1 MKPKTDENKI
11 DEGRMSPSRVL
22 EGEQRG
28 WIVPIGG
35 AEEKENDPRILERFV
50 RLCGGADAN
59 IVVIPTAS
67 QLADT
72 GSRYEKLFTGL
83 GASAV
88 SVLDFD
94 MRRDTEEKN
103 RLQRLDQ
110 ATGIFFTGGNQLRL
124 STMLGGTP
132 VAQRIRA
139 LNARGVHVGGTSAGA
154 SILSE
159 HMIAFGKEG
168 LSPTAGSVR
177 LAPGLGLTNRF
188 IIDQH
193 FSQRDRLGRLMAA
206 LAYNP
211 YAVGIGL
218 DEDTAAFIRPD
229 NTLEVEGSGAVTV
242 LDAGNLQF
250 SSMADAGEHD
260 TVCMLGM
267 TIHVLI
273 AGATFNMQTRH
284 ASAGTLATSKQIA

>member
-1 MKPKTDENKI
+1 MTSQKKENEI
-11 DEGRMSPSRVL
+11 HEGRMSPSRVL
-22 EGEQRG
+22 DGEARG

-35 AEEKENDPRILERFV
+35 AEEKENDPRILKRFV
-50 RLCGGADAN
+50 EICGGSEAN

-72 GSRYEKLFTGL
+72 GARYEKLFTEL
-83 GASAV
+83 GAGEV
-88 SVLDFD
+88 GVLDFD

-103 RLQRLDQ
+103 RLQRLDK

-139 LNARGVHVGGTSAGA
+139 LNAGGVHVGGTSAGA

-229 NTLEVEGSGAVTV
+229 NTVEVEGSGSVTV

-250 SSMADAGEHD
+250 SSMAQAGEHD
-260 TVCMLGM
+260 PVCMLGV

-284 ASAGTLATSKQIA
+284 ASAGTLAVPKKSE

>member
-1 MKPKTDENKI
+1 
-11 DEGRMSPSRVL
+11 MSPSRVV

-35 AEEKENDPRILERFV
+35 AEEKEDDPRILKRFV
-50 RLCGGADAN
+50 ELCGGKDAN

-67 QLADT
+67 QLVDT
-72 GSRYEKLFTGL
+72 GERYEKLFTGL
-83 GASAV
+83 GV
-88 SVLDFD
+88 GTVGVLDFD

-229 NTLEVEGSGAVTV
+229 NTVEVEGSGSVTV

-250 SSMADAGEHD
+250 SSMAQAGEHD
-260 TVCMLGM
+260 PVCMLGV

-284 ASAGTLATSKQIA
+284 ASAGTLAVPKKSE

>member
-1 MKPKTDENKI
+1 MTSKNIEKQ
-11 DEGRMSPSRVL
+11 MSPSRVL
-22 EGEQRG
+22 DGAERG

-35 AEEKENDPRILERFV
+35 AEEKENDPRILKRFIE
-50 RLCGGADAN
+50 LCGGAQAN

-72 GSRYEKLFTGL
+72 GPRYEKLFTEL
-83 GASAV
+83 GAGV
-88 SVLDFD
+88 VGVLDFD

-103 RLQRLDQ
+103 RLDRLDL

-132 VAQRIRA
+132 VAQRIRS
-139 LNARGVHVGGTSAGA
+139 LNASGVHVGGTSAGA

-159 HMIAFGKEG
+159 HMIAFGREG

-229 NTLEVEGSGAVTV
+229 NTLEVEGSGSVTV

-250 SSMADAGEHD
+250 SSMAQAGEHD
-260 TVCMLGM
+260 PVCMLGV

-284 ASAGTLATSKQIA
+284 ASAGTLAVPKKSE